1 MKNKNI
7 SQETLQKLEKSY
19 RKSTLNKVAENAII
33 KNGIYESSINHD
45 AVQKHNFEF
54 SIETKIGAIT
64 NQKNSGRCWIF
75 ASINMVRLALMEE
88 FKLERIELSQN
99 YIAFHDYLEKAN
111 TYLNFMIDK
120 GLGLSTL
127 DRTFQHY
134 NESPVQDGGYFEWF
148 MDLIKKYGICPKSA
162 MQETF
167 QSENTTAIFKEVNL
181 RLKSYVAKMRNVY
194 ENDKQVTDEIYELK
208 EKALEDVYNV
218 LVKSLGMPP
227 KSFTFSYHDKDKK
240 FHSFESTPIDFYKQH
255 VEKPLSE
262 KITVIS
268 DPREIYPYNRLL
280 HSDFVKNVYDGTGLL
295 KLNIALKEQ
304 KQAIINSLKDG
315 KAVWFGCDVGASSNS
330 KLGIMDE
337 NLYTTDLTLT
347 KLLPFSKKEKFEL
360 HASVI
365 SHAMNL
371 VGVDLDKNGKP
382 LAWKVENSWGDEVG
396 KKGIFSMSDKWFD
409 EFSYE
414 AIVDKKYLSDE
425 ALSGLKKDPI
435 ELEPFDP
442 IC

>member
-1 MKNKNI
+1 MENKNI

-88 FKLERIELSQN
+88 FKLENIELSQN

-148 MDLIKKYGICPKSA
+148 MDLIRKYGICPKSA

-295 KLNIALKEQ
+295 KLNITLKEQ

>member
-1 MKNKNI
+1 
-7 SQETLQKLEKSY
+7 
-19 RKSTLNKVAENAII
+19 
-33 KNGIYESSINHD
+33 
-45 AVQKHNFEF
+45 
-54 SIETKIGAIT
+54 
-64 NQKNSGRCWIF
+64 
-75 ASINMVRLALMEE
+75 
-88 FKLERIELSQN
+88 
-99 YIAFHDYLEKAN
+99 
-111 TYLNFMIDK
+111 
-120 GLGLSTL
+120 
-127 DRTFQHY
+127 
-134 NESPVQDGGYFEWF
+134 
-148 MDLIKKYGICPKSA
+148 

-295 KLNIALKEQ
+295 KLNITLKEQ

>member
-88 FKLERIELSQN
+88 FKLESIELSQN

-295 KLNIALKEQ
+295 KLNITLKEQ

-435 ELEPFDP
+435 DLEPFDP

>member
-1 MKNKNI
+1 MENKNI

-54 SIETKIGAIT
+54 SIETKVGAIT

-88 FKLERIELSQN
+88 FKLESIELSQN
-99 YIAFHDYLEKAN
+99 YITFHDYLEKAN
-111 TYLNFMIDK
+111 TYLNFMVDK

-148 MDLIKKYGICPKSA
+148 MDLIRKYGICPKSA

-295 KLNIALKEQ
+295 KLNITLKEQ